1 MNRKDQALNRLALIA
16 RNFGRGDAVERQL
29 ADTLWDII
37 SDLED

>member
-1 MNRKDQALNRLALIA
+1 MNRKDQALNRLAAIV
-16 RNFGRGDAVERQL
+16 RNFERGDAVERQL